1 MGHKVIVVSVPD
13 NIDLT
18 WETERKDFTV
28 RTPFECEVNVDGK
41 EIRITVPKHFH
52 TDLASI
58 PRIFLSLTGGKMG
71 RHIVAAVVHD
81 YIYRITNVDITK
93 DVADEI
99 FYTIMEHHNVWWG
112 RRQILYQAVRLAGDA
127 SYRKRT

>member
-1 MGHKVIVVSVPD
+1 MKIVSVPD

-18 WETERKDFTV
+18 WETKRKDFTV
-28 RTPFECEVNVDGK
+28 RTAFDCVINVDDK
-41 EIRITVPKHFH
+41 EVLITVPKHFH

-58 PRIFLSLTGGKMG
+58 PRIFLSITGGKMG

-81 YIYRITNVDITK
+81 YIYRVTTVDISK